1 MNVSTITSKGQTT
14 IPIDIQK
21 QLNVKPGD
29 KIQYFIE
36 PDGKVSLLPKSL
48 SISDVAGILSKPKR
62 AKTLEEMDQGIAK
75 ATAERNR
82 L

>member
-36 PDGKVSLLPKSL
+36 ADGKVSLLPKPL
-48 SISDVAGILSKPKR
+48 SISDVAGILPKPKK
-62 AKTLEEMDQGIAK
+62 AKTLEEMDEGIAQ
-75 ATAERNR
+75 AAIERNK